1 MIFFKLPIVLIK
13 PLLTYPQQAEFEELL
28 NSCGSMT
35 KQLEDLG
42 QQLRVELLHEGIED
56 NYFRRYSLLHLN
68 QRAVVI
74 ACSSTD
80 VSAEFFSALLKNA
93 NTTPI
98 GKFLFASQSQV
109 QRNPEMQIEL
119 VTIKQVHEPHLQDY
133 LRQHYQTDQEFWQ
146 RKSEF
151 NYRDQRLNL
160 IEILLPEF
168 TDFFS
173 E

>member
-1 MIFFKLPIVLIK
+1 MLIK
-13 PLLTYPQQAEFEELL
+13 PLLTYPKQAEFEELL

-42 QQLRVELLHEGIED
+42 QTLRVELLHEGIED

-74 ACSSTD
+74 ACSSAD
-80 VSAEFFSALLKNA
+80 IHAEFFSTLLKNA

-98 GKFLFASQSQV
+98 GKFLFAPHSLV
-109 QRNPEMQIEL
+109 QRKPEMQIEL
-119 VTIKQVHEPHLQDY
+119 VTINQIYEPHLQDY
-133 LRQHYQTDQEFWQ
+133 LRQHYQTDQEFWL

-151 NYRDQRLNL
+151 NYHDQHLDL

-168 TDFFS
+168 ADFF
-173 E
+173 

>member
-1 MIFFKLPIVLIK
+1 VPIK
-13 PLLTYPQQAEFEELL
+13 PILTYPQQAEFEELL

-42 QQLRVELLHEGIED
+42 QTLRVELLHEGIED

-74 ACSSTD
+74 ACSSAD
-80 VSAEFFSALLKNA
+80 VNAEFFSALLKNA

-98 GKFLFASQSQV
+98 GKFLFAPHSLV
-109 QRNPEMQIEL
+109 QRKPEMQIEL
-119 VTIKQVHEPHLQDY
+119 VKISQINEPHLQNY
-133 LRQHYQTDQEFWQ
+133 LRQHYQACQEFWQ

-151 NYRDQRLNL
+151 NYHEQRLNL

-168 TDFFS
+168 TDFFN
-173 E
+173 

>member
-1 MIFFKLPIVLIK
+1 MLIK
-13 PLLTYPQQAEFEELL
+13 PLLTYPKQAEFEELL

-42 QQLRVELLHEGIED
+42 QKLSVELLHEGIED
-56 NYFRRYSLLHLN
+56 NHFRRYSLLHLN

-74 ACSSTD
+74 ACSSAD
-80 VSAEFFSALLKNA
+80 VNAEFFSTLLKNA

-98 GKFLFASQSQV
+98 GKFLFAPHSLV
-109 QRNPEMQIEL
+109 QRKPEMQIEL
-119 VTIKQVHEPHLQDY
+119 VTIKQIHEPHLQDY
-133 LRQHYQTDQEFWQ
+133 LRQHYQTDQEFWL

-151 NYRDQRLNL
+151 NYREQRLNL

>member
-1 MIFFKLPIVLIK
+1 MIFFRLRIVPIK
-13 PLLTYPQQAEFEELL
+13 PILTYPQQAEFEELL

-42 QQLRVELLHEGIED
+42 QLLKVELLHEGIED
-56 NYFRRYSLLHLN
+56 NYFRRYSLLRLN

-74 ACSSTD
+74 ACSSAD
-80 VSAEFFSALLKNA
+80 IHAEFFSTLLKNA

-109 QRNPEMQIEL
+109 HRNPEMQIEL
-119 VTIKQVHEPHLQDY
+119 VTIKQIHEPHLQNY
-133 LRQHYQTDQEFWQ
+133 LRQHYQACQEFWQ

-151 NYRDQRLNL
+151 NYREQRLNL

-173 E
+173 A

>member
-1 MIFFKLPIVLIK
+1 MLIK
-13 PLLTYPQQAEFEELL
+13 PLLTYPKQAEFEELL

-42 QQLRVELLHEGIED
+42 QRLSVELLHEGIED
-56 NYFRRYSLLHLN
+56 NHFRRYSLLHLN

-74 ACSSTD
+74 ACSSAD
-80 VSAEFFSALLKNA
+80 IHAEFFSALLKNA

-98 GKFLFASQSQV
+98 GKFLFAPHSLV
-109 QRNPEMQIEL
+109 QRKPEMQIEL
-119 VTIKQVHEPHLQDY
+119 VTINQIHEPQLKNYLQ
-133 LRQHYQTDQEFWQ
+133 QHYQNNQEFWQ

-168 TDFFS
+168 TDFF
-173 E
+173 

>member
-1 MIFFKLPIVLIK
+1 MLIK
-13 PLLTYPQQAEFEELL
+13 PLLTYPKQAEFEELL

-42 QQLRVELLHEGIED
+42 QKLSVELLHEGIED
-56 NYFRRYSLLHLN
+56 NYFCRYSLLRLN

-74 ACSSTD
+74 ACSSAD
-80 VSAEFFSALLKNA
+80 IHAEFFLALLKNA

-98 GKFLFASQSQV
+98 GKFLFATRSQV
-109 QRNPEMQIEL
+109 QRNEAMQIEL
-119 VTIKQVHEPHLQDY
+119 VTINQIHEPQLKNYIQ
-133 LRQHYQTDQEFWQ
+133 QHYQTNQEFWQ

-173 E
+173 